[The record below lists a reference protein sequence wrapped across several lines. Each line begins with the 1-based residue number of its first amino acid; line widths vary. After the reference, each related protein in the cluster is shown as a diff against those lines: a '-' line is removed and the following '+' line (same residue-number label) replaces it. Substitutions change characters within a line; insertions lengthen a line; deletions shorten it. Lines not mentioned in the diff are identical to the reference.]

1 MERMNPE
8 MKVAWTA
15 KLRSGEI
22 RQARG
27 ILQEADGSMCCL
39 GVLCEIS
46 GVGKWVDD
54 SDDDWEEEETFFA
67 YEVGDYRKS
76 AQPPKPVLDAAGL
89 SGTPAVFYN
98 HAKVGLWYLNDHY
111 RLTFEEIA
119 DLIDEQL

>member
-8 MKVAWTA
+8 MKAAWTA

-22 RQARG
+22 KQARG
-27 ILQEADGSMCCL
+27 VLQESDGSMCCL

-46 GVGKWVDD
+46 GVGEWVDD
-54 SDDDWEEEETFFA
+54 SDDDWGEEPFFA

-76 AQPPKPVLDAAGL
+76 AQPPKAVLDAVGL
-89 SGTPAVFYN
+89 PATPAVVYN
-98 HAKVGLWYLNDHY
+98 DTKVDLWYLNDQYH
-111 RLTFEEIA
+111 LTFEQIA